1 MYRRSCITPHPPP
14 QPTHCVAVEH
24 HAGDT
29 FTKTFEIKGIRNTS
43 DKERSTYDFT
53 CRLVNQ
59 RGKVCMECDRTT
71 MFPFF
76 APPSPRDSTATP
88 EEQPPPKPADRLRDH
103 VVKQSEKLGEL
114 ACGWVLVRLPPFVC
128 AARVAAREYVV
139 QQCGPAHKKHL
150 LLSAAILCEAQT
162 LLCPHH

>member
-1 MYRRSCITPHPPP
+1 YRLRDFWQAAFSTHDRINTSTPFARSLGLQDQACM
-14 QPTHCVAVEH
+14 THFGVLPFSLMLFLSSSMSHVEAAMTQVAYRNARYLWPGF
-24 HAGDT
+24 AGDT

-88 EEQPPPKPADRLRDH
+88 EEQPPPEPADRLRDH
-103 VVKQSEKLGEL
+103 VVKQSEKLGE
-114 ACGWVLVRLPPFVC
+114 A
-128 AARVAAREYVV
+128 
-139 QQCGPAHKKHL
+139 
-150 LLSAAILCEAQT
+150 
-162 LLCPHH
+162 

>member
-1 MYRRSCITPHPPP
+1 MPLYTQILPPLVHHPPP
-14 QPTHCVAVEH
+14 PTHCLAVEP

-43 DKERSTYDFT
+43 DKGRSTYDFT

-76 APPSPRDSTATP
+76 APPSPSDPPATP
-88 EEQPPPKPADRLRDH
+88 QEQLPPKPADKLRDH
-103 VVKQSEKLGEL
+103 VVKQSEKLGE
-114 ACGWVLVRLPPFVC
+114 ACAGFGFGAAA
-128 AARVAAREYVV
+128 AARLR
-139 QQCGPAHKKHL
+139 GTRGRP
-150 LLSAAILCEAQT
+150 
-162 LLCPHH
+162 